1 MVKMHETV
9 VNTHVTLVIRHVTK
23 KQKMASEDDELAL
36 TKSLVQRALLK
47 PTMGEDDDREMR
59 ETGRQMMG
67 GGGLGRV

>member
-9 VNTHVTLVIRHVTK
+9 VNTHVTLVIRHVTG
-23 KQKMASEDDELAL
+23 KQKWRVKM
-36 TKSLVQRALLK
+36 TKSLVHRALLK

-59 ETGRQMMG
+59 ETWRPMMG

>member
-1 MVKMHETV
+1 
-9 VNTHVTLVIRHVTK
+9 
-23 KQKMASEDDELAL
+23 MAGEDDKLVP

-59 ETGRQMMG
+59 ETGRPMMG

>member
-1 MVKMHETV
+1 
-9 VNTHVTLVIRHVTK
+9 
-23 KQKMASEDDELAL
+23 MAGEDDAFAL

-59 ETGRQMMG
+59 ETGRPMMG